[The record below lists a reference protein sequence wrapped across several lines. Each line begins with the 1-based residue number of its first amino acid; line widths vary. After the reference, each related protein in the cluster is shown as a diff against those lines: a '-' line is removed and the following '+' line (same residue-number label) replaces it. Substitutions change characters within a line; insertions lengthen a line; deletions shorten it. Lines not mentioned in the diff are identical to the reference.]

1 MMMMASQSVAMCT
14 SARVAAKAGA
24 SSAKP
29 AGRVAVRVTASVAG
43 KGFVFDSKPR
53 RGGLVV
59 AHGKKEDAAKRAL
72 QGAFGGASYDPLT
85 ENDGPGGFGGGGRFG
100 GFWKKL
106 SGGGG
111 GDGWLP
117 AFKRLGPLGMF
128 AVVFA
133 IYWLFKPVTAVLVN
147 LVFFVFKIPTGR
159 EPEYQA
165 MMAAKAAAAKA
176 AAPADADIIAR
187 YGADDDDDFEDDD
200 EDDEDE

>member
-1 MMMMASQSVAMCT
+1 MMMMAQSITMNT
-14 SARVAAKAGA
+14 GARLAGRAGA
-24 SSAKP
+24 SAAKP
-29 AGRVAVRVTASVAG
+29 AGRVAVRVTAGVAG
-43 KGFVFDSKPR
+43 KGFVWSNKPR
-53 RGGLVV
+53 RAGVV

-72 QGAFGGASYDPLT
+72 QGAFGGASYDPLA

-111 GDGWLP
+111 GDGWWP

-128 AVVFA
+128 GVVFA

-147 LVFFVFKIPTGR
+147 LVFYVFKIPTGR

-165 MMAAKAAAAKA
+165 MMAAKEAAKKKLER
-176 AAPADADIIAR
+176 ADADIIAR
-187 YGADDDDDFEDDD
+187 YGADDDDFDDDFDDD
-200 EDDEDE
+200 ENDEDE

>member
-14 SARVAAKAGA
+14 SARVAVKAGA

-133 IYWLFKPVTAVLVN
+133 IYWLFKPVTAVRNGQVLET
-147 LVFFVFKIPTGR
+147 IT
-159 EPEYQA
+159 ESCHHQA
-165 MMAAKAAAAKA
+165 
-176 AAPADADIIAR
+176 R
-187 YGADDDDDFEDDD
+187 
-200 EDDEDE
+200 